1 MERKGCWNCNETA
14 CTSPHLKLKLSSHWS
29 ESWWEVW
36 GARFK
41 IEYWPGLDL
50 LIRWGLW
57 RGESLIVTVWQCD
70 SPSDISYLSS
80 HLSQNKNY
88 TEFLITESCWDL
100 CVNWT
105 AIICHGNFELIRL
118 QTKRLELRI
127 IWITNHW
134 LITDPWYENVSAY
147 LKARNVP
154 SAVWYLCHVP
164 VSCPE
169 VLGTRDWPGLSVIYQ
184 CEELAFINQTTAT
197 TSNPRA
203 HLLCIP
209 HSLDWQARKITK

>member
-1 MERKGCWNCNETA
+1 M
-14 CTSPHLKLKLSSHWS
+14 
-29 ESWWEVW
+29 W

-127 IWITNHW
+127 ISIANHW
-134 LITDPWYENVSAY
+134 LITDLWYENVSAY

-184 CEELAFINQTTAT
+184 CEELAFINQTSALHPSLSCSDTWKNNNINV
-197 TSNPRA
+197 SVRDSEPQ
-203 HLLCIP
+203 LLP
-209 HSLDWQARKITK
+209 SLLVVYVLSINSSP